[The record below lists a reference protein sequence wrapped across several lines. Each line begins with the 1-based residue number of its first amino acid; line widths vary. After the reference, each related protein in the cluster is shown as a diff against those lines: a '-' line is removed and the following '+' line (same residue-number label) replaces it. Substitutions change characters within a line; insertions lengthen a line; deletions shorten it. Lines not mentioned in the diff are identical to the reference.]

1 MQFDHI
7 FYPKSVAIIGAS
19 PQIPYF
25 IKPFMEPEYDGK
37 LFLVNPNRDEV
48 LGLKCYP
55 RLQDIEEPVDYAI
68 FSIPAKYTSGALRDC
83 VDKGVKAVH
92 IFTSGFSETGKEGGK
107 ELEEELLKIAS
118 DKLRIIGP
126 NCMGVYCPESGMTFT
141 NGMSKEAGEVGFI
154 SQSGAHATQVPL
166 AGMMR
171 GLRFSKVVSYG
182 NAIDLDSSDFLEY
195 LGDDPKTSVILLYV
209 EGVKDGRKFMNAL
222 KSACNKKPVVVL
234 KGGRTKEG
242 ARSASSHTGSLA
254 GSAKIWEALF
264 KQTGAI
270 SVRNIEELIDT
281 ALAFSRCPLPRG
293 RNVSMITFSGGSSV
307 VQTDACIDMG
317 LNMPVFGEE
326 AIRKLEKIT
335 SSVGGGITNPLDS
348 YHSYFRPG
356 GLLEVA
362 NIIAPEDYIDSM
374 MLEVSATYTRMRDE
388 GMHDEFIT
396 NVTEVKRYIQEEVGE
411 PFMVALPDTCYTE
424 ERAKLQEAFQREGI
438 AVYPSIDRAARSIF
452 NMYRYQRFLKKK

>member
-7 FYPKSVAIIGAS
+7 FYPKSVAVFGAS

-25 IKPFMEPEYDGK
+25 IKPFIEPEYSGK
-37 LFLVNPNRDEV
+37 LFLINPNREEV
-48 LGLKCYP
+48 FDQKCYSS
-55 RLQDIEEPVDYAI
+55 LQDIKDPVDYAI
-68 FSIPAKYTSGALRDC
+68 FSIPAKYTPEALREC
-83 VDKGVKAVH
+83 VKKGVKAVH
-92 IFTSGFSETGKEGGK
+92 IFTSGFSEVGKEGGK

-118 DKLRIIGP
+118 GKLRIIGP
-126 NCMGVYCPESGMTFT
+126 NCMGIYCPESGMTFT
-141 NGMSKEAGEVGFI
+141 KGMSKEAGEVGFI

-195 LGDDPKTSVILLYV
+195 LGDDPKTSLILLYV
-209 EGVKDGRKFMNAL
+209 EGVKDGRKFMNAM
-222 KSACNKKPVVVL
+222 KSACKKKPVVVL

-242 ARSASSHTGSLA
+242 ARSATSHTGSLA
-254 GSAKIWEALF
+254 GSANIWDALF

-270 SVRNIEELIDT
+270 PVRSMDELIDT
-281 ALAFSRCPLPRG
+281 ALAFSKCPLPKG

-307 VQTDACIDMG
+307 VQTDACIEMG
-317 LNMPVFGEE
+317 LHMPKFRDG
-326 AIRKLEKIT
+326 AIRELDKIT

-374 MLEVSATYTRMRDE
+374 MLEVSATYTRMRGE
-388 GMHDEFIT
+388 EMHDEFIK
-396 NVTEVKRYIQEEVGE
+396 NVSDMHKYVQEEIGK

-424 ERAKLQEAFQREGI
+424 ERTRLQEVFQSKGI
-438 AVYPSIDRAARSIF
+438 AVYPSIDRAAKSVY
-452 NMYRYQRFLKKK
+452 NMYRYHSFLIK